1 MKKVSIFLAVLLL
14 LLALT
19 GCGAKQKDGIA
30 ADTGHESSGVA
41 DVNGE
46 QINPEKALETVR
58 ALLSDKPYFE
68 DIEYELYE
76 DRHVEGNEYIVVHSY
91 TQQPIFND
99 SGEVEYNQQYT
110 VGWFYVDKNT
120 GEVFVENYV
129 NKDGSELIPYEN
141 KDVSDEMQNKE

>member
-1 MKKVSIFLAVLLL
+1 LTVLL

-30 ADTGHESSGVA
+30 VDTGHESSGIA

-58 ALLSDKPYFE
+58 DLLSDKSYFE

-76 DRHVEGNEYIVVHSY
+76 GRLVEGNEYIVVHPY
-91 TQQPIFND
+91 TQQPIFNN

-141 KDVSDEMQNKE
+141 TDEGDEMQNKE

>member
-30 ADTGHESSGVA
+30 ADTGDESSGIA
-41 DVNGE
+41 DVNRE
-46 QINPEKALETVR
+46 QVNPEKALEAVR

-76 DRHVEGNEYIVVHSY
+76 DRHVEGKEYIVVHSY
-91 TQQPIFND
+91 TQQPISND
-99 SGEVEYNQQYT
+99 SGTAEYNQQYT

-120 GEVFVENYV
+120 GEVFVENYE

-141 KDVSDEMQNKE
+141 TDESDEMQNKE

>member
-1 MKKVSIFLAVLLL
+1 MKKVSLFLTVLLL